1 MCETAP
7 PRDMSSE
14 TEPLPSPPRRPPL
27 SAGFAAVIV
36 FKYLKAA
43 AFILVGIVV
52 LRIARLPSHSEPMEL
67 ARLLQI
73 RPERESVQRLSVFLA
88 QVTPGQVEALGAASI
103 LIGLVFVAEG
113 TFLALRFWWATYFTV
128 FLTALGIP
136 VEVREIAKWPTRLRL
151 YVLLAINLAILVYV
165 WMRRNEFRQNR
176 AADASPPTSES

>member
-1 MCETAP
+1 
-7 PRDMSSE
+7 MSSE
-14 TEPLPSPPRRPPL
+14 TDPSPAPPHRPPL

-52 LRIARLPSHSEPMEL
+52 LKIARLPSHSEPMEL

-88 QVTPGQVEALGAASI
+88 QVTAGQVEALGAASI

-113 TFLALRFWWATYFTV
+113 TFLAMRIWWATYFTV
-128 FLTALGIP
+128 FLTVLGIP
-136 VEVREIAKWPTRLRL
+136 VELREIAKWPTRFRL

-165 WMRRNEFRQNR
+165 WTRRNEFRQVTSR
-176 AADASPPTSES
+176 REESPRG

>member
-1 MCETAP
+1 
-7 PRDMSSE
+7 MSSE
-14 TEPLPSPPRRPPL
+14 TDPSPAPPHRPPL

-52 LRIARLPSHSEPMEL
+52 LKIARLPSHSEPMEL

-88 QVTPGQVEALGAASI
+88 QVTAGQVEALGAASI

-113 TFLALRFWWATYFTV
+113 TFLAMRIWWATYFTV
-128 FLTALGIP
+128 FLTVLGIP
-136 VEVREIAKWPTRLRL
+136 VELREIAKWPTRFRL

-165 WMRRNEFRQNR
+165 WTRRNEFRQLR
-176 AADASPPTSES
+176 APDPSPPTAKT

>member
-1 MCETAP
+1 
-7 PRDMSSE
+7 MSSE
-14 TEPLPSPPRRPPL
+14 MEPSPAPPRRPPL

-73 RPERESVQRLSVFLA
+73 RPERESVQRLSAFLSR
-88 QVTPGQVEALGAASI
+88 VTAGEVEALGAASI

-113 TFLALRFWWATYFTV
+113 TFLALRIWWATYFTV
-128 FLTALGIP
+128 LLTSLGVP
-136 VEVREIAKWPTRLRL
+136 VEVREIAKWPTRFRL

-165 WMRRNEFRQNR
+165 WMRRNEFRQKP
-176 AADASPPTSES
+176 AGDASPPTSGS